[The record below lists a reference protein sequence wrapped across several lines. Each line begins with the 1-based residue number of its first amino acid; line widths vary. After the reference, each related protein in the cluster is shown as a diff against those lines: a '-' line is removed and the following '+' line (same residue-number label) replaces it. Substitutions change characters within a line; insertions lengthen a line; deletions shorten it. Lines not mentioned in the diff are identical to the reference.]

1 MKTYSKET
9 LACINDEKDKL
20 RDEIRKCDFCSSSI
34 EEHGGC
40 YEEAARVSGRRSRE
54 CFN

>member
-1 MKTYSKET
+1 MKDDNKET